1 MKYIITESQY
11 KTLTEEKEDFE
22 TFLLKKFPNIDKL
35 QMRRFN
41 KFGQGLGRKYYD
53 PETNEWLFRLTVKS
67 APSWEEGK
75 GVVSSNPFNRLNVTQ
90 PLYTYIKK
98 YGMNFEY
105 KMLDWFNKTYDE
117 NADSVLRGGKTDR

>member
-1 MKYIITESQY
+1 
-11 KTLTEEKEDFE
+11 
-22 TFLLKKFPNIDKL
+22 
-35 QMRRFN
+35 
-41 KFGQGLGRKYYD
+41 
-53 PETNEWLFRLTVKS
+53 VKS